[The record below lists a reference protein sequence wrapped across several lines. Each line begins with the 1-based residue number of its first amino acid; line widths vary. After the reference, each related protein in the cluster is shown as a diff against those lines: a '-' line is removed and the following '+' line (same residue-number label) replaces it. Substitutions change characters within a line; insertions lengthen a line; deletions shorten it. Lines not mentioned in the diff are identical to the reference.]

1 MRKTGRFLCGIVAV
15 LGLVFAAFP
24 AQAAPKRVVKIEI
37 SGMIDRGLAPYIERV
52 LRENAQA
59 DAIILEIN
67 TLGGLVDSAMQIR
80 DALLNTNVPTIAFI
94 NKRAISAGALIS
106 FAATHIVMSPGAS
119 IGAATPM
126 QIDISGKGNPVN
138 EKYLS
143 YFRTEMRATA
153 EKTGRRG
160 DIAEAMVDADV
171 EIEGIS
177 EKGKLLTL
185 TTDEAIKYGI
195 AEDKLDNFAA
205 VLAKYNLSDADIVT
219 TTMNWAEQVVRV
231 LTAPGVSIII
241 MMLGFLGVFIEFK
254 TPGFGWPGTIGV
266 ICLSLFFWGHFLVR
280 LVGWEEIIL
289 FTAGVILL
297 MLELLV
303 IPGFGIVGILGIVAI
318 FSSLVM
324 SLVGRFDLLTLNDL
338 VNLAIAKVMV
348 AFIGSM
354 IFAIV
359 FFKIFPR
366 TSVGKQVILQESEA
380 QEDGYVAQKMERGE
394 LIGQTGVTLT
404 WLHPSG
410 TAIFDGR
417 RFDVVTEGEVI
428 EKDREVEVIDVEG
441 MRIVVREIKKEAL

>member
-1 MRKTGRFLCGIVAV
+1 MRKTGRFLGGIVAV
-15 LGLVFAAFP
+15 LGLIFAAFP

-143 YFRTEMRATA
+143 YFRTEMRSTA

-195 AEDKLDNFAA
+195 AEDKLDSFAA

-318 FSSLVM
+318 FSSLVL
-324 SLVGRFDLLTLNDL
+324 SLVGRFDLLTFNDL
-338 VNLAIAKVMV
+338 VTLAISKVIV

-354 IFAIV
+354 IFAVV

-366 TSVGKQVILQESEA
+366 TSVGKQVILQDSEA
-380 QEDGYVAQKMERGE
+380 QEDGYVAQKTERAA
-394 LIGQTGVTLT
+394 LIGQIGVTLT

-417 RFDVVTEGEVI
+417 RFDVVTEGEFI
-428 EKDREVEVIDVEG
+428 EKNREVEVIDVEG
-441 MRIVVREIKKEAL
+441 MRIVAREIKKEAL

>member
-15 LGLVFAAFP
+15 LGLIFAAFP

-126 QIDISGKGNPVN
+126 QIDVSGKGNPVN

-143 YFRTEMRATA
+143 YFRTEMRSTA

-195 AEDKLDNFAA
+195 AEDKLDSFAA

-318 FSSLVM
+318 FSSLVL
-324 SLVGRFDLLTLNDL
+324 SLVGRFDLLTFNDL
-338 VNLAIAKVMV
+338 VTLAISKVIV

-354 IFAIV
+354 IFAVV

-366 TSVGKQVILQESEA
+366 TSVGKQVILQDSEA
-380 QEDGYVAQKMERGE
+380 QEDGYVAQKTERAA
-394 LIGQTGVTLT
+394 LIGQIGVTLT

-417 RFDVVTEGEVI
+417 RFDVVTEGEFI
-428 EKDREVEVIDVEG
+428 EKNREVEVIDVEG
-441 MRIVVREIKKEAL
+441 MRIVAREIKKEAL

>member
-1 MRKTGRFLCGIVAV
+1 MRKTGRFLGCVVAV
-15 LGLVFAAFP
+15 LGLIFAAFP

-80 DALLNTNVPTIAFI
+80 DALLNTNVPTIAFV

-126 QIDISGKGNPVN
+126 QIDVSGKGNPVN

-185 TTDEAIKYGI
+185 TTDEAIKYGV

-219 TTMNWAEQVVRV
+219 TTMNWAERVVRV

-254 TPGFGWPGTIGV
+254 TPGFGWPGVIGV

-318 FSSLVM
+318 FSSLVL

-338 VNLAIAKVMV
+338 VNLAIAKVVV

-410 TAIFDGR
+410 TAIFDEKR
-417 RFDVVTEGEVI
+417 HDVVTEGECI

>member
-1 MRKTGRFLCGIVAV
+1 M
-15 LGLVFAAFP
+15 
-24 AQAAPKRVVKIEI
+24 VKIEI
-37 SGMIDRGLAPYIERV
+37 SGTIDRGLAPYIERV

-126 QIDISGKGNPVN
+126 QIDVSGKGNPVN

-143 YFRTEMRATA
+143 YFRTEMRSTA

-195 AEDKLDNFAA
+195 AEDKLDSFAA

-318 FSSLVM
+318 FSSLVL
-324 SLVGRFDLLTLNDL
+324 SLVGRFDLLTFNDL
-338 VNLAIAKVMV
+338 VTLAISKVIV

-354 IFAIV
+354 IFAVV

-366 TSVGKQVILQESEA
+366 TSVGKQVILQDSEA
-380 QEDGYVAQKMERGE
+380 QEDGYVAQKTERAA
-394 LIGQTGVTLT
+394 LIGQIGVTLT

-410 TAIFDGR
+410 TAIFDGK
-417 RFDVVTEGEVI
+417 RFDVVTEGEFI
-428 EKDREVEVIDVEG
+428 EKNREVEVIDVEG
-441 MRIVVREIKKEAL
+441 MRIVAREIKKEAL

>member
-1 MRKTGRFLCGIVAV
+1 M
-15 LGLVFAAFP
+15 
-24 AQAAPKRVVKIEI
+24 VKIEI
-37 SGMIDRGLAPYIERV
+37 SGTIDRGLAPYIERV

-126 QIDISGKGNPVN
+126 QIDVSGKGNPVN

-143 YFRTEMRATA
+143 YFRTEMRSTA

-195 AEDKLDNFAA
+195 AEDKLDSFAA

-318 FSSLVM
+318 FSSLVL
-324 SLVGRFDLLTLNDL
+324 SLVGRFDLLTFNDL
-338 VNLAIAKVMV
+338 VTLAISKVIV

-354 IFAIV
+354 IFAVV

-366 TSVGKQVILQESEA
+366 TSVGKQVILQDSEA
-380 QEDGYVAQKMERGE
+380 QEDGYVAQKTERAA
-394 LIGQTGVTLT
+394 LIGQIGVTLT

-417 RFDVVTEGEVI
+417 RFDVVTEGEFI
-428 EKDREVEVIDVEG
+428 EKNREVEVIDVEG
-441 MRIVVREIKKEAL
+441 MRIVAREIKKEAL

>member
-1 MRKTGRFLCGIVAV
+1 MRKTGRFLGGIVAV
-15 LGLVFAAFP
+15 LGLIFAAFP

-143 YFRTEMRATA
+143 YFRTEMRSTA

-195 AEDKLDNFAA
+195 AEDKLDSFAA

-318 FSSLVM
+318 FSSLVL
-324 SLVGRFDLLTLNDL
+324 SLVGRFDLLTFNDL
-338 VNLAIAKVMV
+338 VTLAISKVIV

-354 IFAIV
+354 IFAVV

-366 TSVGKQVILQESEA
+366 TSVGKQVILQNSEA
-380 QEDGYVAQKMERGE
+380 QEDGYVAQKTERAA
-394 LIGQTGVTLT
+394 LIGQIGVTLT

-417 RFDVVTEGEVI
+417 RFDVVTEGEFI
-428 EKDREVEVIDVEG
+428 EKNREVEVIDVEG
-441 MRIVVREIKKEAL
+441 MRIVAREIKKEAL

>member
-15 LGLVFAAFP
+15 LGLIFAAFP

-37 SGMIDRGLAPYIERV
+37 SGTIDRGLAPYIERV

-126 QIDISGKGNPVN
+126 QIDVSGKGNPVN

-143 YFRTEMRATA
+143 YFRTEMRSTA

-195 AEDKLDNFAA
+195 AEDKLDSFAA

-318 FSSLVM
+318 FSSLVL
-324 SLVGRFDLLTLNDL
+324 SLVGRFDLLTFNDL
-338 VNLAIAKVMV
+338 VTLAISKVIV

-354 IFAIV
+354 IFAVV

-366 TSVGKQVILQESEA
+366 TSVGKQVILQDSEA
-380 QEDGYVAQKMERGE
+380 QEDGYVAQKTERAA
-394 LIGQTGVTLT
+394 LIGQIGVTLT

-417 RFDVVTEGEVI
+417 RFDVVTEGEFI
-428 EKDREVEVIDVEG
+428 EKNREVEVIDVEG
-441 MRIVVREIKKEAL
+441 MRIVAREIKKEAL